1 MLTVLTYTQFFPGLW
16 GFKVG
21 KHQHISRPIAGI
33 VFGSVFAV
41 FLAVLAV
48 LLKSSDGGYNAA
60 EWAWIDVVGVC
71 KQDVGLG
78 VLTI

>member
-1 MLTVLTYTQFFPGLW
+1 M
-16 GFKVG
+16 G
-21 KHQHISRPIAGI
+21 KHQHISRLIAGI

-48 LLKSSDGGYNAA
+48 LLKSSDRGYNAA

-71 KQDVGLG
+71 KPDVGLG
-78 VLTI
+78 ALTI